1 MKQRDFTQTPVAAAT
16 GVVFGAISLLLA
28 AGSAAPAR
36 AQTSAEAPTQQI
48 TITARKR
55 TERAIDVPLSIS
67 VISGGELS
75 DRGAIRLSEAAV
87 PNVVFVGPENN
98 ALLSFSVRGV
108 QSQNR
113 SNIGFDSGIG
123 VYVDGIYMGRSA
135 AFNLETFDI
144 ERVEFLRGPQGT
156 LFGKNSIAGAISV
169 TTREP
174 SKRFESSASVELG
187 TESLRRISGYVSAP
201 LGSEA
206 VRGSVAVYS
215 GKRDG
220 YMSNLATGTRVGDE
234 DMNSAR
240 AKVLFK
246 PSPNLDITIAADY
259 LKDKTVAPS
268 SHIVSGYGFV
278 AGSDDLTSNDDLPA
292 LANRTVQ
299 GVGGTVN
306 YDFGNGLAL
315 TSITSVRKV
324 DTNRTND
331 TDAGP
336 IDIVA
341 SAITSKQDQWSQEVR
356 IATTGTS
363 MLQYLAGIY
372 LYEQKAKGSSQST
385 FGPAAPVLALI
396 RSRTGN
402 TFGDINSKTAAVF
415 GNADWNLSERLT
427 LTAGLRYTREKKDL
441 AYQQVVTFPAFL
453 ASTLPLEYDSLST
466 SNVTPLV
473 SARWRL
479 ARDAM
484 VYATYSKGFRS
495 GGWNVDNVTTGGPTN
510 FRQTRFTDESMANY
524 EVGAKASV
532 MGGMLNLSGAAFR
545 MDYDDI
551 QVTEQVQVLGGGG
564 AVVGIVTNGGK
575 ARSQGLEF
583 EATVLPVTGL
593 RLSGGIGYVDAKY
606 TDYGDTRNGSPV
618 SFNGNKLNNAPRLN
632 SNVSAAYTLPLAIG
646 ALTLRVDARHT
657 DGFYTGRENL
667 ATQWVPGYDLF
678 NARVSLAG
686 ESGRW
691 DFALYANN
699 LFDKRYVVA
708 QGSGGFAA
716 PVGAGTN
723 QTVSYG
729 RPRAYGI
736 VGTLTF

>member
-1 MKQRDFTQTPVAAAT
+1 MKQREFTKTPVAAAI
-16 GVVFGAISLLLA
+16 GAVSLLVAVA
-28 AGSAAPAR
+28 AAEPAR
-36 AQTSAEAPTQQI
+36 AQTSAEQPTQQI
-48 TITARKR
+48 TVTARKR
-55 TERAIDVPLSIS
+55 SERAIDVPVSMS
-67 VISGGELS
+67 VISGGELQDS
-75 DRGAIRLSEAAV
+75 GAIRLSDAPV
-87 PNVVFVGPENN
+87 PNVVFLGIENN
-98 ALLSFSVRGV
+98 ALPSFSVRGV

-169 TTREP
+169 TSREP
-174 SKRFESSASVELG
+174 SKRFEGSGSVELG
-187 TESLRRISGYVSAP
+187 SESLHRVSGYVSAP

-220 YMSNLATGTRVGDE
+220 YVTNLATGTKVGDE
-234 DMNSAR
+234 DVSSAKF
-240 AKVLFK
+240 KVLFK
-246 PSPNLDITIAADY
+246 PGANLDITVAADY
-259 LKDKTVAPS
+259 LKDKSVAPA

-278 AGSDDLTSNDDLPA
+278 ADSGDLTSNVDLPS

-324 DTNRTND
+324 DTNRTSD

-336 IDIVA
+336 LNIVA
-341 SAITSKQDQWSQEVR
+341 SANTSSQDQWSQEVR
-356 IATTGTS
+356 IATTGKS
-363 MLQYLAGIY
+363 ALQYVAGVY

-385 FGPAAPVLALI
+385 FGPAAPVLASI
-396 RSRTGN
+396 RSTTGN

-415 GNADWNLSERLT
+415 GNADWSLSQSLT
-427 LTAGLRYTREKKDL
+427 LTGGLRYTREKKDL

-453 ASTLPLEYDSLST
+453 GSSIPLEYDSLST

-479 ARDAM
+479 DRDAM
-484 VYATYSKGFRS
+484 VYASYSKGFRS
-495 GGWNVDNVTTGGPTN
+495 GGWNVDNITAGGPTN
-510 FRQTRFTDESMANY
+510 FHQTRFTDESMANY
-524 EVGAKASV
+524 EVGAKGAV
-532 MGGMLNLSGAAFR
+532 LGGALNFSAAAFL
-545 MDYDDI
+545 MDYNNI
-551 QVTEQVQVLGGGG
+551 QVTQQVAVLGGGG
-564 AVVGIVTNGGK
+564 ALVGIVTNGGK
-575 ARSQGLEF
+575 ARSQGFEF
-583 EATVLPVTGL
+583 ETTVKPVSGL
-593 RLSGGIGYVDAKY
+593 RLSAGIGYADAKY
-606 TDYGDTRNGSPV
+606 TDYVDTRSGTPV

-632 SNVSAAYTLPLAIG
+632 STASAAYTLPVGIG
-646 ALTLRVDARHT
+646 ALTLRLDARHT

-667 ATQWVPGYDLF
+667 ATQWIPGYDLF

-686 ESGRW
+686 DSGRW
-691 DFALYANN
+691 DVALYSNN
-699 LFDKRYVVA
+699 LFDRRYVVA
-708 QGSGGFAA
+708 QGSAGFAA
-716 PVGAGTN
+716 PIGAGTN
-723 QTVSYG
+723 QIVSYG